1 MGTGPQEVS
10 GMIVAMNGA
19 IGVEIGTGLQ
29 GEDMSAVTQATS
41 VVVAMIAILSEAMS
55 AVVAMLTMLIVA
67 MSEDILQ
74 PHMGE

>member
-19 IGVEIGTGLQ
+19 TGVEIGTGLQ
-29 GEDMSAVTQATS
+29 GGAMSAVTQATS
-41 VVVAMIAILSEAMS
+41 AVVAMTAMLSEAMS
-55 AVVAMLTMLIVA
+55 VVVAMLTMLIVA

-74 PHMGE
+74 PHTGE